1 MRRKHLDLILAL
13 IIAAING
20 GWILLPNRPIIGTLL
35 CGLPLILFVPGY
47 TLTEALFV
55 QQPDTA
61 TATRTGILRPFGA
74 SDRLVLGFGLSLALV
89 IIDGL
94 LLSIL
99 PMGLAQPSWAISLA
113 ILTTLFSLI
122 ALYRR
127 RAISTVSAQK
137 GSARLFRF
145 TFYEALLF
153 LLTLV
158 IVLSAFLYS
167 VIAAQ
172 QQQQQSTFTQF
183 WMVQAKQTNHN
194 CAVLIGIQSF
204 EATSTHYKVVLT
216 ANGTQLHSWPGVTL
230 VPKQQWYQSVTL
242 NSGDIES
249 AYIDARLYRLNKPG
263 SIYRE
268 AHITLHGSG
277 GSNGGKLVC

>member
-1 MRRKHLDLILAL
+1 MRRKHLDLIIAL
-13 IIAAING
+13 VIAAVNV
-20 GWILLPNRPIIGTLL
+20 GWILLPNRPVIGTIL
-35 CGLPLILFVPGY
+35 CGLPLILLVPGY

-55 QQPDTA
+55 QQSDAA
-61 TATRTGILRPFGA
+61 TVSRIGILRPFGT
-74 SDRLVLGFGLSLALV
+74 SDRLVLSLGLSLALV

-99 PMGLAQPSWAISLA
+99 PMGLVQPSWAVSLA
-113 ILTTLFSLI
+113 VLSTVFSLI

-127 RAISTVSAQK
+127 RAMSTNTSQK
-137 GSARLFRF
+137 GSARLLRF
-145 TFYEALLF
+145 TFYEGLLF

-158 IVLSAFLYS
+158 IVVSAFLYS
-167 VIAAQ
+167 TLAAQ

-183 WMVQAKQTNHN
+183 WMVQAKQTNHS

-204 EATSTHYKVVLT
+204 EASSTQYKVVLL
-216 ANGTQLHSWPGVTL
+216 ANGSQLHNWPAVTL
-230 VPKQQWYQSVTL
+230 APKQQWYQSVTL

-249 AYIDARLYRLNKPG
+249 AYIDAQLYRLDKPG

-268 AHITLHGSG
+268 THITLNSSG

>member
-1 MRRKHLDLILAL
+1 MQRKHLDLVIAL
-13 IIAAING
+13 VIAAVNV
-20 GWILLPNRPIIGTLL
+20 GWILLPNRPVIGTIL
-35 CGLPLILFVPGY
+35 CGLPLVLLVPGY

-55 QQPDTA
+55 QQSDA
-61 TATRTGILRPFGA
+61 TTVSRIGILRPFGT
-74 SDRLVLGFGLSLALV
+74 SDRLVLSLGLSLALV

-99 PMGLAQPSWAISLA
+99 PMGLVQPSWAVSLA
-113 ILTTLFSLI
+113 VLSTVFSLI

-127 RAISTVSAQK
+127 RAISTDTSQK
-137 GSARLFRF
+137 GSIRLLRF
-145 TFYEALLF
+145 TFYEGLLF

-158 IVLSAFLYS
+158 IIVSAFLYS
-167 VIAAQ
+167 TLAAQ

-183 WMVQAKQTNHN
+183 WMVQAKQTNHS

-204 EATSTHYKVVLT
+204 EVSSTQYKVVLL
-216 ANGTQLHSWPGVTL
+216 ANGSQLHTWPAVTL
-230 VPKQQWYQSVTL
+230 APKQQWYQSVAL

-249 AYIDARLYRLNKPG
+249 AYIDAQLYRLDKPG

-268 AHITLHGSG
+268 AHITLNSSG